1 MCRKKHAVILT
12 LGCKVNQY
20 ESEAFAEMLRSSGF
34 EATFA
39 EAEDSTGESEADI
52 CIVNTCSVT
61 AEADRKSR
69 QLVRRMVKEHP
80 EAQVYVTG
88 CAAQAT
94 PEIFSAI
101 PGVCGVIGNATKTD
115 AVRLSQTGCMPEKS
129 GKAPI
134 CGCDIDGAEFED
146 MSITDFRRAR
156 AYIKIEDG
164 CESKC
169 AYCII
174 PSVRGKIRSKPRDAV
189 LKEAAALTAG
199 GCPEIV
205 LTGIETSAYQF
216 GLVSLIEET
225 DRIPGL
231 KRLRLGSLDPSIMR
245 PEFTDRY
252 AACRHTMPHFHL
264 SMQSGCDR
272 TLASMRRKYNTDSVR
287 KKLEYIRKTIP
298 DAEFSGDVICGF
310 PGESE
315 KDFEETVKFFRES
328 EFLFLHIFPYSV
340 RPGTEAA
347 SMPNQLPR
355 NIIRERT
362 AALADIQRKITEKRL
377 NKMINEEKPLDVLIE
392 TVSYA
397 GNTAVLSGHSPQFAE
412 VKIPVSASILHTL
425 CEKESIRENIVRVF
439 PELMENQVIIASLM
453 SNKSS
458 NY

>member
-1 MCRKKHAVILT
+1 MCIRD
-12 LGCKVNQY
+12 
-20 ESEAFAEMLRSSGF
+20 RF
-34 EATFA
+34 EAIPR
-39 EAEDSTGESEADI
+39 DIIPRIRVGIVGEIYVKYSPLGNNGLESFLASQGCEVMVPGLLDFLLYSMQAGI
-52 CIVNTCSVT
+52 DDYKLYGGSRT
-61 AEADRKSR
+61 AFETRKIA
-69 QLVRRMVKEHP
+69 K
-80 EAQVYVTG
+80 AY
-88 CAAQAT
+88 
-94 PEIFSAI
+94 
-101 PGVCGVIGNATKTD
+101 
-115 AVRLSQTGCMPEKS
+115 LSGIKNKI
-129 GKAPI
+129 GKAV
-134 CGCDIDGAEFED
+134 GAHGFVVP
-146 MSITDFRRAR
+146 
-156 AYIKIEDG
+156 
-164 CESKC
+164 SKFDH
-169 AYCII
+169 
-174 PSVRGKIRSKPRDAV
+174 V
-189 LKEAAALTAG
+189 
-199 GCPEIV
+199 
-205 LTGIETSAYQF
+205 TS
-216 GLVSLIEET
+216 LPVSYTHL
-225 DRIPGL
+225 
-231 KRLRLGSLDPSIMR
+231 PSIMR

-287 KKLEYIRKTIP
+287 KRLEYIRKTIP

-315 KDFEETVKFFRES
+315 KDFEETVKFFREA
-328 EFLFLHIFPYSV
+328 EFLFLHIFPYSI

-377 NKMINEEKPLDVLIE
+377 NKMLNEEKPLDVLIE
-392 TVSYA
+392 TVSRT

-425 CEKESIRENIVRVF
+425 CEKENIRENIIRVF